1 MLLPVFVLVHGALC
15 VKYFNTCTIV
25 YSYISKEIHFRLR
38 HRLHCRVSERFAVM
52 MYLRPK
58 FNKNP
63 CKELFVVFCFVLQMS
78 VQQMLTGD
86 GEARV
91 STGSGVKCH
100 YSPIISLF
108 FFLETPSTSLVL

>member
-1 MLLPVFVLVHGALC
+1 M
-15 VKYFNTCTIV
+15 
-25 YSYISKEIHFRLR
+25 
-38 HRLHCRVSERFAVM
+38 
-52 MYLRPK
+52 
-58 FNKNP
+58 
-63 CKELFVVFCFVLQMS
+63 VFCFVLQMS

-100 YSPIISLF
+100 DSPIISLF